1 VITRFAIPDGGSPA
15 NQPTLYYFRAS
26 DPCRSRALG
35 REGRR
40 KRQPEKEASCSPS
53 LWYTHD
59 VRAVFFGTPAIAVPA
74 LKALAEVAEIVGVVC
89 QPDRPSGRGLQLQAP
104 AVKIA
109 ALELGYVVHQPV
121 KVKTGNLDEW
131 LRARSPDVALVLAYG
146 RILPPAVLSAP
157 RRGCMNLHA
166 SLLPRWRGAAP
177 INWSIMHGD
186 SETGV
191 CLMQMDEGLDTGPV
205 YARRAI
211 PIGPEETA
219 GELAERLAQTAAQL
233 TREELAPAVNGKL
246 EAVPQEH
253 EKASHAPPLERQHCA
268 LDFERSA
275 RQLVDQIRGLSPRP
289 GAHTL
294 LRGKPLKIAQARWDA
309 GPARGEPGL
318 VTVEQKRVFVST
330 TDGAFELCRAQA
342 EGRKEVAA
350 IDLVN
355 GRALKAG
362 DVLGQ

>member
-1 VITRFAIPDGGSPA
+1 MS
-15 NQPTLYYFRAS
+15 
-26 DPCRSRALG
+26 
-35 REGRR
+35 
-40 KRQPEKEASCSPS
+40 
-53 LWYTHD
+53 

-74 LKALAEVAEIVGVVC
+74 LRALAEVAEIVGVVC
-89 QPDRPSGRGLQLQAP
+89 QPDRPAGRGLNLQPP
-104 AVKIA
+104 AVKTA
-109 ALELGYVVHQPV
+109 ALELGYAVHQPV
-121 KVKTGNLDEW
+121 KVKTGNLDQW
-131 LRARSPDVALVLAYG
+131 LLERSPDVAVVLAYG

-186 SETGV
+186 TETGI

-211 PIGPEETA
+211 PIGAEETA
-219 GELAERLAQTAAQL
+219 GELAQRLASTAAQL
-233 TREELAPAVNGKL
+233 LREELASAVDGAL
-246 EAVPQEH
+246 DAVPQEH
-253 EKASHAPPLERQHCA
+253 EKATHAPPLERQHGA
-268 LDFERSA
+268 LNFSHVA
-275 RQLVDQIRGLSPRP
+275 RDLVNLIRGLAPRP

-294 LRGKPLKIAQARWDA
+294 LHGRPFKIARAQLYA

-318 VTVEQKRVFVST
+318 VSVEQKRVFVST
-330 TDGAFELCRAQA
+330 VDGAFELCRAQL
-342 EGRKEVAA
+342 EGRKELPA
-350 IDLVN
+350 IDLIH